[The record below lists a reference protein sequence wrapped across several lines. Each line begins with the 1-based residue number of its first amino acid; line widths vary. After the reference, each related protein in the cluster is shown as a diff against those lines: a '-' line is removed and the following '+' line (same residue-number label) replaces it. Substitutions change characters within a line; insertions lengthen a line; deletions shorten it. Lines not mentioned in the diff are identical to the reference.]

1 MIRRPPR
8 STLFPYPPLFRSNAG
23 IFEIGGENVDREAG
37 NPGLP
42 DYHRRLKALA
52 VESGRPI
59 TFGVFGRR
67 GVPGVW
73 RKYMA
78 LLDETAA
85 EGGRMFAQAHS
96 RWLSALL
103 SFKTQM
109 PRSEERRV

>member
-23 IFEIGGENVDREAG
+23 IFEIAGENVDREAG

-67 GVPGVW
+67 D
-73 RKYMA
+73 RKSTRLNSSHSQISYA
-78 LLDETAA
+78 VFCLIKKTHES
-85 EGGRMFAQAHS
+85 RCAQ
-96 RWLSALL
+96 RY
-103 SFKTQM
+103 T
-109 PRSEERRV
+109 E